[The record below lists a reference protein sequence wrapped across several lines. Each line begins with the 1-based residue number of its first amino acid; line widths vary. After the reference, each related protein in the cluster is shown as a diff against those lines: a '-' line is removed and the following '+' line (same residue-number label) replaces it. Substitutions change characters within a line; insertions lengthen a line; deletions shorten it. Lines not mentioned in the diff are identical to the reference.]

1 MKEKNKRAASEA
13 LPRNHRRNFI
23 MATVEITAENFASEV
38 ENAQGKVLVDFW
50 ASWCGP
56 CRMLSP
62 IVDQVASEH
71 TDVKVGK
78 VNVDEQPK
86 LAEKFQ
92 IMSIPTLLVFENGK
106 LTNQSVGLVPKEQV
120 EALLG

>member
-1 MKEKNKRAASEA
+1 
-13 LPRNHRRNFI
+13 
-23 MATVEITAENFASEV
+23 MATVEITEANFENEV
-38 ENAQGKVLVDFW
+38 EGAQGKVLVDFW

-62 IVDQVASEH
+62 IVDQVAEAHS
-71 TDVKVGK
+71 DVKVGK

-106 LTNQSVGLVPKEQV
+106 LQNQSVGLVPKEQV